1 MARGSERF
9 SDKCKSQVNCQSLHQ
24 RRKLGGLGRITG
36 PLSRAHQAHREVG
49 GGLLSARLRQWAV
62 LRSCPSPWCSVPF
75 LLSGLSELA
84 LGLWL
89 QNKILCPRQEE
100 GALFLDGVASEREE

>member
-1 MARGSERF
+1 M
-9 SDKCKSQVNCQSLHQ
+9 
-24 RRKLGGLGRITG
+24 
-36 PLSRAHQAHREVG
+36 G
-49 GGLLSARLRQWAV
+49 GGLVSARLLQWAV
-62 LRSCPSPWCSVPF
+62 LRLCPSPRCSVPF

-100 GALFLDGVASEREE
+100 GALFLDDVASEREE